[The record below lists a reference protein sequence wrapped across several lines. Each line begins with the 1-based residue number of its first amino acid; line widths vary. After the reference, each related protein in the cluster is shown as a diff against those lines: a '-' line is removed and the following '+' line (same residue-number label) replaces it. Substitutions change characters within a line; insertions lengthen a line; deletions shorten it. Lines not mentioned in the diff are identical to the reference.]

1 MAIEPNL
8 TLIVIAAGLTAV
20 GTSLV
25 LDRSLVRVLL
35 GLMLI
40 GNAVSVLFLVSGG
53 PAGKPP
59 FVGDALPEEMS
70 DALPQAMV
78 LTAIVISLAMVAFL
92 LALAYRLWQLS
103 GTDDVPDDIED
114 ARILRMARS
123 DETSATFDRG
133 VESTTMAD
141 ELAGL
146 RERVAHPSP
155 PDPEDAS

>member
-8 TLIVIAAGLTAV
+8 TLVIVAAGLTAV

-35 GLMLI
+35 GLLLI
-40 GNAVSVLFLVSGG
+40 GNAVSALFLVSGG
-53 PAGKPP
+53 PAGAPP
-59 FVGDALPEEMS
+59 FVGDAPPEEMS
-70 DALPQAMV
+70 DSLPQAMV

-123 DETSATFDRG
+123 DETSSTFDRG
-133 VESTTMAD
+133 VESTTLAD

-146 RERVAHPSP
+146 RDRVGERVANET
-155 PDPEDAS
+155 EDAP